1 MSRPDCS
8 SCQTDDSSHHKYY
21 VRQNAMEPSP
31 LKLHV
36 DYSHRNAIKVYFMNR
51 PCYLTNTLKFEG
63 IRIPGIK
70 HYQQRLTDCATQE
83 GTKKKEDIRS

>member
-1 MSRPDCS
+1 MD
-8 SCQTDDSSHHKYY
+8 
-21 VRQNAMEPSP
+21 PSP

-36 DYSHRNAIKVYFMNR
+36 DYSYRNVIKVCFMNR
-51 PCYLTNTLKFEG
+51 PRYLTNIPKFEG

-83 GTKKKEDIRS
+83 GTRKKEDIRR